1 MKNLSLSFYFLY
13 TLLLFFLN
21 ISVISSQSTND
32 QEHYLSMNFSQL
44 TDTTLKYYVAS
55 FTKMGTL
62 KSFSV
67 YSPKQRK
74 LLESKS
80 YYCETTS
87 SVHTGIDN
95 INISFFANI
104 GIEEFKSQN
113 RKISYDDNNQ
123 SIKVDGLSIIGTQQ
137 IPKSQIDG
145 IRFCRVGCRR
155 LMIDLPQVAIND
167 IFEPDLCISKQKNWI
182 GKESCNS
189 CFKAFVSDF
198 WTFIYLQG
206 GTAGNKYEVTW
217 IIKGDK
223 YYGRIID
230 KLPDN

>member
-1 MKNLSLSFYFLY
+1 MKNLSLSFYFLC
-13 TLLLFFLN
+13 TLLLFFFN
-21 ISVISSQSTND
+21 ISVVSSQSTND

-44 TDTTLKYYVAS
+44 TDTTLKYYIAS
-55 FTKMGTL
+55 FVKTDRI
-62 KSFSV
+62 KSFDIPRS
-67 YSPKQRK
+67 KQKR

-80 YYCETTS
+80 YYCANTS
-87 SVHTGIDN
+87 SVHTGIDK
-95 INISFFANI
+95 INVSFFANI
-104 GIEEFKSQN
+104 GIEEFKVQN
-113 RKISYDDNNQ
+113 HKISYDDNNQ
-123 SIKVDGLSIIGTQQ
+123 TIRVDGFSIIGTQQ

-145 IRFCRVGCRR
+145 IRFCRVGCKK

-189 CFKAFVSDF
+189 CFKVLSNGL